1 MKSKEIKI
9 KDCIGIILIFLVFN
23 FIISLNVKIL
33 AINPDEINVLA
44 IPAKLSG
51 NKWYLVSKLYYG
63 WGGAI
68 FYYPLFALIK
78 NPIIV
83 YRSIILVNSI
93 LLSFIPCISY
103 IMLEDFFKI
112 YDRKLK
118 LLISFFLGIYPG
130 TFSMAQYG
138 WNETW
143 VRLITWVILFILLKL
158 VYEEKKRK
166 MKSFFLGFLLA
177 YSYAIHGRMIVLIPV
192 IIIIYLYFFILKKRS
207 ILNISFGLIG
217 LNNRLKVITDINAIM
232 SIIRAMFSYLF
243 YINITSFGILALALV
258 LLIKLWKENNVQ
270 NIKYTVI
277 GIFSVIGIVF
287 SSIIGALFFA
297 KDFTGVDNFYI
308 YGRYTDHF
316 TSVIIL
322 FIIVLIIKE
331 KIDMSNVYQA
341 ITITLVHSVF
351 FLLIESNDVNSKMVD
366 VNITTLMSFSP
377 NYVFDTPEKFYMVI
391 LLLIII
397 SVYMLF
403 IINTRIYLALIMGIS
418 IYGICNINLGYRR
431 IEKSE
436 KTFEVIENKYQLLQM
451 IRETKKEKISLNF
464 ITDGQIPPVI
474 YLMILNGYNVNY
486 TKEFV
491 EQNIFSDR
499 EELSLVSES
508 KESFMLDNNIYKL
521 DIKNNKN
528 NKFDLYY
535 KGDELKNILENKKIT
550 AKKHNTYVIPLN
562 NIYTTSN
569 SKELNNGIVKS
580 NSIMY
585 GPYIELRPNS
595 YQIIITGE
603 NLDKDTVFLY
613 TTYKNRK
620 NEKIAMG
627 YKVIKKEDNQFIG
640 EIEVSDFIQDFE
652 TIIENNSNED
662 ITIKSMIISV
672 K

>member
-1 MKSKEIKI
+1 M
-9 KDCIGIILIFLVFN
+9 
-23 FIISLNVKIL
+23 
-33 AINPDEINVLA
+33 
-44 IPAKLSG
+44 
-51 NKWYLVSKLYYG
+51 
-63 WGGAI
+63 
-68 FYYPLFALIK
+68 
-78 NPIIV
+78 
-83 YRSIILVNSI
+83 
-93 LLSFIPCISY
+93 
-103 IMLEDFFKI
+103 
-112 YDRKLK
+112 
-118 LLISFFLGIYPG
+118 
-130 TFSMAQYG
+130 
-138 WNETW
+138 
-143 VRLITWVILFILLKL
+143 
-158 VYEEKKRK
+158 
-166 MKSFFLGFLLA
+166 
-177 YSYAIHGRMIVLIPV
+177 
-192 IIIIYLYFFILKKRS
+192 
-207 ILNISFGLIG
+207 
-217 LNNRLKVITDINAIM
+217 
-232 SIIRAMFSYLF
+232 
-243 YINITSFGILALALV
+243 
-258 LLIKLWKENNVQ
+258 
-270 NIKYTVI
+270 
-277 GIFSVIGIVF
+277 
-287 SSIIGALFFA
+287 
-297 KDFTGVDNFYI
+297 
-308 YGRYTDHF
+308 
-316 TSVIIL
+316 
-322 FIIVLIIKE
+322 
-331 KIDMSNVYQA
+331 
-341 ITITLVHSVF
+341 
-351 FLLIESNDVNSKMVD
+351 IESNDVNSKMVD